1 MSNVNNLTSKILK
14 DAEERKAKILAD
26 AENEKASIITKKTNE
41 ANSLEAQMLEKAKR
55 EAQTSKE
62 RVISGAELKARNE
75 RLKAKQVI
83 IQEVFEKSV
92 EELCKLDQDKY
103 IAFVKET
110 ILSSGVTGD
119 EKLILNEE
127 GKKFITEAVVAEIN
141 KELASKGKK
150 GEISIVSEAGSFKG
164 GFILEKD
171 GIEINNT
178 FEALV
183 DSLKEDLEF
192 EVARELFN

>member
-1 MSNVNNLTSKILK
+1 MSNINNLTSKILK

-110 ILSSGVTGD
+110 ILSSGVAGD

-150 GEISIVSEAGSFKG
+150 GEISIVSEAGNFKG

-183 DSLKEDLEF
+183 NSLKEELEF

>member
-1 MSNVNNLTSKILK
+1 MSNINNLTSKILK

-55 EAQTSKE
+55 EAQTAKE

-75 RLKAKQVI
+75 KLKAKQVI

-110 ILSSGVTGD
+110 ILSSGVAGD

-183 DSLKEDLEF
+183 DSLKEELEF

>member
-1 MSNVNNLTSKILK
+1 MSNINNLTSKILK

-75 RLKAKQVI
+75 KLKAKQVI

-110 ILSSGVTGD
+110 ILSSGVAGD

-150 GEISIVSEAGSFKG
+150 GEISIVSEAGNFKG

-183 DSLKEDLEF
+183 NSLKEELEF

>member
-1 MSNVNNLTSKILK
+1 MSNVNNLTSKILQ

-26 AENEKASIITKKTNE
+26 AANEKASIIEKKTKE
-41 ANSLEAQMLEKAKR
+41 ADSLEAQMLEKAKR
-55 EAQTSKE
+55 EAETAKE

-75 RLKAKQVI
+75 KLKAKQVI
-83 IQEVFEKSV
+83 IKEVFEKSI
-92 EELCKLDQDKY
+92 EELCKLDGERY

-110 ILSSGVTGD
+110 ILSSGVAGD
-119 EKLILNEE
+119 EKLVLNEE
-127 GKKFITEAVVAEIN
+127 GKKFITEAVVNEIN
-141 KELASKGKK
+141 SGLVSKGKK
-150 GEISIVSEAGSFKG
+150 GAITLSSETGNFKG

-183 DSLKEDLEF
+183 NSLKEDLEF

>member
-1 MSNVNNLTSKILK
+1 MSNINNLTSKILK

-26 AENEKASIITKKTNE
+26 GENEKASIITKKTNE

-110 ILSSGVTGD
+110 ILSSGVAGD